1 MNNKKDFYTALGY
14 IMSEE
19 EIQTLYNKANKIIKS
34 NLNSTGIYEFL
45 SKEKPKDVGIILNM
59 LFFENYFQFTLVPFL
74 IEQKI
79 IKETLL
85 NFRDSIRDDRIKEFV
100 KDYDSNDYDY
110 LKNIIREDAEF
121 FDEKRKELYLN
132 EVMYL
137 NNEIDRVIPLI
148 KVKKKKPTNIVKK

>member
-1 MNNKKDFYTALGY
+1 MNNKKDFYTALGF

-19 EIQTLYNKANKIIKS
+19 EIQTLYNKADQIIKS
-34 NLNSTGIYEFL
+34 NLNSKGIYEFL

-59 LFFENYFQFTLVPFL
+59 LFFENYFLFTLAPFL
-74 IEQKI
+74 IEKKI

-85 NFRDSIRDDRIKEFV
+85 NFRDSIREDRIKEFV
-100 KDYDSNDYDY
+100 KDYDKDDYDY
-110 LKNIIREDAEF
+110 LKNIIREDDEF